1 VFAQL
6 ARKKKTKDEAMMVMG
21 KMDDDTK
28 QRRLLV
34 ANGLK
39 TTKNARALRGVEA
52 FSPNARGTAATTA
65 GVKGAAACT

>member
-1 VFAQL
+1 
-6 ARKKKTKDEAMMVMG
+6 MMVMG
-21 KMDDDTK
+21 KMMIPSRGGRTA
-28 QRRLLV
+28 LLV